1 MKERYTVTGMSCAA
15 CSARVQR
22 ATEKL
27 EGVKTSEVNLLA
39 GSMEI
44 EYDET
49 RLSSEDIIAAVTAAG
64 YGAEKLTKSEPRTNK
79 AQDEALRGMK
89 LRLFVSIP
97 LLLILMYFSMGHMI
111 GLPLTHKLHGTLT
124 GALLQLALTL
134 PVVIVNRTYFI
145 KGVKTLL
152 HGGPNMDTLIAVGSG
167 AALIYG
173 VIVTVQLAL
182 GKPADDLYFESASM
196 ILTLVTLGKYFETR
210 SKGKT
215 GEAITALMDLSPQT
229 ALVERGG
236 QWIEVPTAQVQKGET
251 VQVRPGARIP
261 VDGTV
266 LEGES
271 DVDESAL
278 TGESLP
284 MHKKAGDT
292 LAAATVN
299 QTGVLT
305 FRADKVGEDTTLAQ
319 MIRLVEEAGSSKA
332 PISRLADKVAGIFV
346 PVVIGI
352 ALVTFAVW
360 MLLGKEL
367 SFALSAAISVLVIS
381 CPCALGLATPV
392 AIMVATG
399 RGAKLGILIRSAEA
413 LETLHHVDTVAM
425 DKTGT
430 LTEGKLYV
438 TEVFGAEPDRLLMT
452 IGAMEQYSEHPIAA
466 AAVEA
471 CRKRGIELP
480 TPDSFEAAPGRGVT
494 CRLEGRNWFCGN
506 RAYLEENGVTIPDR
520 EFSAGTQLFCGAKKE
535 FLGLLVM
542 QDTEKKTA
550 KTAVQTL
557 HGMGLRVKMLTG
569 DSRAAAQTIADKLG
583 IDEISAEI
591 LPANKEKEIVA
602 LQESGRKVAMVGD
615 GINDAPALVRADVG
629 IAIGAG
635 TDIAI
640 EAADIV
646 LMRSDPTDVA
656 AAVALSRATIRN
668 IKMNLFWAFFYNSVG
683 IPIAALGLLNPMIGA
698 AAMSFSSVCVVS
710 NALRLRSFRP
720 KYQTIPKGEEAMT
733 IQIEGMMCMHCKA
746 AVEKALLA
754 VDGVETVE
762 VSLEKKC
769 ASVTGAAD
777 PAALRKAV
785 IDAGYQVV
793 D

>member
-1 MKERYTVTGMSCAA
+1 MKERYCVTGMSCAA

-27 EGVKTSEVNLLA
+27 EGVKSSEVNLLA
-39 GSMEI
+39 GTMDI

-49 RLSSEDIIAAVTAAG
+49 RLSSQDIVAAVTAAG
-64 YGAEKLTKSEPRTNK
+64 YGAEKQTKAAPRTDK
-79 AQDEALRGMK
+79 AQDEALKQMK
-89 LRLFVSIP
+89 VRLWVSIP
-97 LLLILMYFSMGHMI
+97 LLLILMYFSMGHML
-111 GLPLTHKLHGTLT
+111 GLPLTHKLHGTAL
-124 GALLQLALTL
+124 GAVIQLALTL
-134 PVVIVNRTYFI
+134 PVVIVNRTYYI

-167 AALIYG
+167 AALVYG
-173 VIVTVQLAL
+173 VYVTVRLFL
-182 GKPADDLYFESASM
+182 GKPADDLYFESAAM

-229 ALVERGG
+229 ALVERDGA
-236 QWIEVPTAQVQKGET
+236 WIEVPTAEVRQGDR

-284 MHKKAGDT
+284 VHKTAGDT

-299 QTGVLT
+299 QTGALT

-352 ALVTFAVW
+352 ALVTFLVW
-360 MLLGKEL
+360 MLVKREL
-367 SFALSAAISVLVIS
+367 SPALSAAISVLVIS

-392 AIMVATG
+392 AVMVGTG
-399 RGAKLGILIRSAEA
+399 TGAKLGVLFRSAEA

-430 LTEGKLYV
+430 LTEGKLFV
-438 TEVFGAEPDRLLMT
+438 TEVRAEQPERLLRVV
-452 IGAMEQYSEHPIAA
+452 GAMEQYSEHPIAA
-466 AAVEA
+466 AAVAE
-471 CRKRGIELP
+471 CRRRGLELP
-480 TPDSFEAAPGRGVT
+480 APERFEAVPGRGVS
-494 CRLEGRNWFCGN
+494 CSLDGKEWYCGSM
-506 RAYLEENGVTIPDR
+506 AYLEENGVGIPPMA
-520 EFSAGTQLFCGAKKE
+520 FPIGTLLFCGAKDE
-535 FLGLLVM
+535 YLGLLVLA
-542 QDTEKKTA
+542 DTEKKTA
-550 KTAVQTL
+550 KTAVDTL
-557 HGMGLRVKMLTG
+557 HSMGLKVKMLTG
-569 DSRAAAQTIADKLG
+569 DNLSAAQKIAEKLG
-583 IDEISAEI
+583 LDGFSAGI
-591 LPANKEKEIVA
+591 LPANKEKEIAA
-602 LQESGRKVAMVGD
+602 LQAGGRKVAMVGD

-640 EAADIV
+640 EAADVV

-656 AAVALSRATIRN
+656 AAIALSRATIRN

-683 IPIAALGLLNPMIGA
+683 IPVAALGLLNPMIGA

-720 KYQTIPKGEEAMT
+720 KFQTIPKGEETMT
-733 IQIEGMMCMHCKA
+733 LKIEGMMCMHCKA

-754 VDGVETVE
+754 VDGVEAVE
-762 VSLEKKC
+762 VSLEDKC
-769 ASVTGAAD
+769 AAVTGNAD
-777 PAALRKAV
+777 PAALRQAV
-785 IDAGYQVV
+785 IDAGYQIV

>member
-1 MKERYTVTGMSCAA
+1 MKERYCVTGMSCAA

-27 EGVKTSEVNLLA
+27 EGVKSSEVNLLA

-49 RLSSEDIIAAVTAAG
+49 RLSSEDIIAAVIAAG
-64 YGAEKLTKSEPRTNK
+64 YGAEKQTKTAKRENR
-79 AQDEALRGMK
+79 AQAEALKSMR

-111 GLPLTHKLHGTLT
+111 GLPLTHALHDTAR

-134 PVVIVNRTYFI
+134 PVVIVNRTYYI

-167 AALIYG
+167 AALVYG
-173 VIVTVQLAL
+173 VVVTVRLLL
-182 GKPADDLYFESASM
+182 GMQAGDLYYESAAM

-229 ALVERGG
+229 ALVERDDA
-236 QWIEVPTAQVQKGET
+236 WTELPTAEVRQGDT

-284 MHKKAGDT
+284 VHKRVGDT

-332 PISRLADKVAGIFV
+332 PISRLADKVAGVFV

-352 ALVTFAVW
+352 ALLTFAVW
-360 MLLGKEL
+360 MLLGKEI
-367 SFALSAAISVLVIS
+367 SAALSAAISVLVIS

-413 LETLHHVDTVAM
+413 LETLHRVDTVAM

-430 LTEGKLYV
+430 LTEGKLFV
-438 TEVFGAEPDRLLMT
+438 TEVRADQPERLLAT
-452 IGAMEQYSEHPIAA
+452 VGAMEQYSEHPIAA
-466 AAVEA
+466 AAVAE
-471 CRKRGIELP
+471 CKRRGIDLP
-480 TPDSFEAAPGRGVT
+480 TPERFEAAPGRGVT
-494 CRLEGRNWFCGN
+494 CHMDGKDWFCGN
-506 RAYLEENGVTIPDR
+506 LGYLEENGVSVPPQA
-520 EFSAGTQLFCGAKKE
+520 FPAGTLLFCGAKGE
-535 FLGLLVM
+535 YLGLLAM
-542 QDTEKKTA
+542 ADTEKKTA

-557 HGMGLRVKMLTG
+557 HGMGLTVNMLTG
-569 DSRAAAQTIADKLG
+569 DSRAAAQLIADRLG
-583 IDEISAEI
+583 VDGISAEI
-591 LPANKEKEIVA
+591 LPANKEKEIAA
-602 LQESGRKVAMVGD
+602 LQESGRRVAMVGD

-640 EAADIV
+640 EAADVV

-656 AAVALSRATIRN
+656 AAIALSRATIRN

-683 IPIAALGLLNPMIGA
+683 IPVAALGLLNPMIGA

-733 IQIEGMMCMHCKA
+733 IQIEGMMCMHCRA
-746 AVEKALLA
+746 TVEKALQA
-754 VDGVETVE
+754 VEGVETVE
-762 VSLEKKC
+762 VSLEDKR
-769 ASVTGAAD
+769 ATVTGTAD

-785 IDAGYQVV
+785 LDAGYQVV